1 MPSHART
8 VTRTTHRV
16 RNALLVVL
24 LLLVVCAAAAGFSGF
39 KLYKSAMSAKAH
51 LNNVVNAAKVI
62 KDGSTDD
69 MVKALSD
76 VSYIQKE
83 AAAAKQD
90 VSGGLWTLAEKMPVV
105 GGDVKTARTA
115 IGTIDDFAQTTLP
128 QLGKVVTTLTGASL
142 SSGDGQLNMLPN
154 FLGANGA
161 RNYVLL
167 AQTNSEIRGTGG
179 LIGSAG
185 SFSADNGKIAVGEF
199 HADAE
204 FPSNA
209 ALDDVNQDGDGT
221 LYSGLYFGQV
231 IHNLSSTPDFPRV
244 ASMAQKFWQA
254 APFGGSSDG
263 VMSLDPVALQAMIG
277 ATGDVTLSDGR
288 VLNGSN
294 TAEFLLNGAYKEL
307 TPSAQDQYFSETAAQ
322 AVAHLFSDMNTQKL
336 MTVAKTMLRMAE
348 QRHLYFWSFHEED
361 QAVLRSAGVTG
372 EITNDAKNPVTG
384 VYSNEMQA
392 SKMDWYIQRKSTVKR
407 TGDNTYHVTY
417 SFTNTLQPGEAGSLP
432 EYITANAKGGVAVNR
447 VVIYTPAGGE
457 VSNVSASNGSS
468 FAQVQAKDHMTY
480 MDDISLA
487 PQDTVTIEYDV
498 TTAAGSA
505 NLKLDQTPT
514 IGDPAITYEY

>member
-1 MPSHART
+1 MGSSTWSPIIAAAQQLATVDQSVQSQART
-8 VTRTTHRV
+8 IQDLPDAKLGVV
-16 RNALLVVL
+16 NNALQNGKTQM
-24 LLLVVCAAAAGFSGF
+24 AALAQVTENLSG
-39 KLYKSAMSAKAH
+39 M
-51 LNNVVNAAKVI
+51 
-62 KDGSTDD
+62 
-69 MVKALSD
+69 
-76 VSYIQKE
+76 
-83 AAAAKQD
+83 
-90 VSGGLWTLAEKMPVV
+90 
-105 GGDVKTARTA
+105 
-115 IGTIDDFAQTTLP
+115 
-128 QLGKVVTTLTGASL
+128 
-142 SSGDGQLNMLPN
+142 LNMLPN

-221 LYSGLYFGQV
+221 LYSGLYFGQCV
-231 IHNLSSTPDFPRV
+231 HNLSSTPDFPRV

-307 TPSAQDQYFSETAAQ
+307 APSAQDQYFSESGRPRWSPTCSATEHRPEPQ
-322 AVAHLFSDMNTQKL
+322 DRQ
-336 MTVAKTMLRMAE
+336 AKTMLRMTE

-372 EITNDAKNPVTG
+372 EITNDAKNPVAG
-384 VYSNEMQA
+384 VYLNEMQA

-498 TTAAGSA
+498 TTAASSA

>member
-1 MPSHART
+1 MN
-8 VTRTTHRV
+8 
-16 RNALLVVL
+16 NALQNGKTQM
-24 LLLVVCAAAAGFSGF
+24 AALAQVTENLSG
-39 KLYKSAMSAKAH
+39 M
-51 LNNVVNAAKVI
+51 
-62 KDGSTDD
+62 
-69 MVKALSD
+69 
-76 VSYIQKE
+76 
-83 AAAAKQD
+83 
-90 VSGGLWTLAEKMPVV
+90 
-105 GGDVKTARTA
+105 
-115 IGTIDDFAQTTLP
+115 
-128 QLGKVVTTLTGASL
+128 
-142 SSGDGQLNMLPN
+142 LNMLPN

-231 IHNLSSTPDFPRV
+231 IHNLFVHAGLPARRV
-244 ASMAQKFWQA
+244 HGPEVLA
-254 APFGGSSDG
+254 GGSVRRIVRRRD
-263 VMSLDPVALQAMIG
+263 VARPRRA
-277 ATGDVTLSDGR
+277 AGDDRRHRRRDSVRRARAQR
-288 VLNGSN
+288 VEHRRIP
-294 TAEFLLNGAYKEL
+294 AQRRYKEL

-361 QAVLRSAGVTG
+361 QRCCAAPAHRRDHQRREEPGDRRLLQRDAGLEDGLVHPAQVDG
-372 EITNDAKNPVTG
+372 EEDRR
-384 VYSNEMQA
+384 QH
-392 SKMDWYIQRKSTVKR
+392 
-407 TGDNTYHVTY
+407 YHVTY

-480 MDDISLA
+480 MDDISLRLR
-487 PQDTVTIEYDV
+487 TR
-498 TTAAGSA
+498 
-505 NLKLDQTPT
+505 
-514 IGDPAITYEY
+514 